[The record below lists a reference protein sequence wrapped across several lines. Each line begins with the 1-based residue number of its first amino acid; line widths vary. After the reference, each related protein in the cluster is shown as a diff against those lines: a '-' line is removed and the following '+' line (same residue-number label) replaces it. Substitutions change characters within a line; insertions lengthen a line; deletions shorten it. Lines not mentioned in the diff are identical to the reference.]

1 MKKIK
6 IIIIFVFL
14 FFGLFAN
21 QIKAEDQLITEK
33 NNQQNNDQKLYQVFL
48 DYKTILKGYTV
59 SAFSS
64 YLKLSLV
71 PDILSQDTQ
80 VLIEE
85 IPAQEMELPWNLK
98 KESAILQFEF
108 VNKLAYD
115 NHKPFYIQLS
125 YDQSSNN
132 YKQVFFYDR
141 NHGMWRPLPTWD
153 FPQEKFVR
161 SLIHLPFARIAVFS
175 YPEISTIGQASWYKH
190 KGGNFTASTDFP
202 KGSVLR
208 VHNLSNKKFV
218 DVVVNDFG
226 PDRSVFSD
234 RILDLDYEAFKKIAG
249 KEEGVID
256 VFVEPLKIMPGEFS
270 RKPNIEIGTKNI
282 PEIKSTSAIIIRE
295 SDNQIV
301 LEKNADQIM
310 PIASLTKIFSVYNF
324 LQEGNN
330 KENLEKIIKYSNQDE
345 DYNLKYFSRSQIARI
360 NLNDGDLLSVKD
372 LIYSALVRSA
382 NNVVETLVRISGLD
396 RDDFIKK
403 VNNWAKNNGASSF
416 KINEPTGLDKNN
428 VSSAKDLAF
437 LASKVFQ
444 EKIIGDASSSG
455 SYKFFTR
462 NDNSLKLRYNSS
474 DLVLNNN
481 YRNFKITGSKT
492 GYLDEAGYCL
502 ITQAIVKGEKFL
514 VVILDSPSRVQSFS
528 ETMDLL
534 NYAYYLSN

>member
-1 MKKIK
+1 MKTIK
-6 IIIIFVFL
+6 VIVIFIFL
-14 FFGLFAN
+14 SLFLSFNYVQAEN
-21 QIKAEDQLITEK
+21 QAPVNQTNLLE
-33 NNQQNNDQKLYQVFL
+33 NNKRSYQIFL
-48 DYKTILKGYTV
+48 DHATILKGYTV
-59 SAFSS
+59 SAFSD

-71 PDILSQDTQ
+71 PGILSQDTN
-80 VLIEE
+80 VSIEE
-85 IPAQEMELPWNLK
+85 ILDQEMELPWSLK

-108 VNKLAYD
+108 FNKSAYD
-115 NHKPFYIQLS
+115 NHKPFYIQFS
-125 YDQSSNN
+125 YDQTNNN

-175 YPEISTIGQASWYKH
+175 YPEISAVGQASWYKY

-208 VHNLSNKKFV
+208 VHNLDNKKFV

-226 PDRSVFSD
+226 PDRSVFPN
-234 RILDLDYEAFKKIAG
+234 RILDLDYEAFKKIASKG
-249 KEEGVID
+249 EGIINVSI
-256 VFVEPLKIMPGEFS
+256 EPLKVTSAEFS
-270 RKPNIEIGTKNI
+270 RRPLIEMGAKSI

-295 SDNQIV
+295 SDGQI
-301 LEKNADQIM
+301 LFEKNADQIM
-310 PIASLTKIFSVYNF
+310 PIASLTKIFSVHAF

-330 KENLEKIIKYSNQDE
+330 KNNLEEIIKYLNQDE
-345 DYNLKYFSRSQIARI
+345 DHNLKYFSRSQIARI
-360 NLNDGDLLSVKD
+360 NLGDGDLLSIKD

-382 NNVVETLVRISGLD
+382 NNVVETLVRISGLN

-437 LASKVFQ
+437 LAVKVFQ
-444 EKIIGDASSSG
+444 EKIISDASSVS
-455 SYKFFTR
+455 SYRFVTR

-481 YRNFKITGSKT
+481 YRNFKVTGSKT

-502 ITQAIVKGEKFL
+502 ITQAVVKGEKFL
-514 VVILDSPSRVQSFS
+514 VVILNSSSRAQSFS